1 MGIYQLT
8 GRLQHYVWGGKDYL
22 PALLGMK
29 KETEQYY
36 AEWWLGAP
44 CVSTVHA

>member
-29 KETEQYY
+29 KKQNSIMQS
-36 AEWWLGAP
+36 GG
-44 CVSTVHA
+44 